1 MAATFEAKI
10 FAQLRTRKTRDPGF
24 ATRPNH
30 RAGRL
35 ASHIRIGKN
44 LPGIGHSPA
53 MNNIFANRPANPYSA
68 KNRTK
73 PVNFYCAAPLA
84 QSVYIVGDFNG
95 WDSTAH
101 PMRRGVDGSWS
112 IQVHLHHGHHRYLF
126 LVDDKP
132 VLDPQATGIARD
144 EFNEK
149 VSLLAVS

>member
-1 MAATFEAKI
+1 
-10 FAQLRTRKTRDPGF
+10 
-24 ATRPNH
+24 
-30 RAGRL
+30 
-35 ASHIRIGKN
+35 
-44 LPGIGHSPA
+44 

-112 IQVHLHHGHHRYLF
+112 IQVQLHHGHHRYLF

-132 VLDPQATGIARD
+132 VLDPRGTGIARD